1 MNWLDL
7 VFIGI
12 IAVSVVISLVR
23 GFVREVIS
31 IVVWAAAFW
40 ISIRFARILATYLE
54 GLVASPTIRLVAAF
68 AGLFIATLL
77 LGAIINYL
85 AGQLVGRTG
94 LSGTDRALGVV
105 FGGLRGGLIVGLLVL
120 MAGLT
125 SIPQETWWRQ
135 SRLAAWFTPWVCSV
149 GVAGWL
155 DGLELYRPVVLD
167 DTGGNGTPAPQYW
180 QDFCTDVRA
189 AR

>member
-40 ISIRFARILATYLE
+40 ISIRFAPVLSTYLE
-54 GLVASPTIRLVAAF
+54 GWVDSPTIRLVAAF
-68 AGLFIATLL
+68 AGLFVVTLI

-94 LSGTDRALGVV
+94 LTGTDRMLGVV
-105 FGGLRGGLIVGLLVL
+105 FGGLRGGIIVGLLVL

-135 SRLAAWFTPWVCSV
+135 SRLAGWFTPWVCSV
-149 GVAGWL
+149 GVADWL
-155 DGLELYRPVVLD
+155 DGLELYRPVVLEE
-167 DTGGNGTPAPQYW
+167 GGQNGTPAPRYW
-180 QDFCTDVRA
+180 QDFCTGVRA
-189 AR
+189 SR